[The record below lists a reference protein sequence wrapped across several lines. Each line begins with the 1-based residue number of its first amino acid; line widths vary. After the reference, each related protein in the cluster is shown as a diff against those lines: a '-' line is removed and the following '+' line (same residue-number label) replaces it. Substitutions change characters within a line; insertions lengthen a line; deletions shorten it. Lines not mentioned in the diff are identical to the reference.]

1 MLKSL
6 FIILI
11 IFPFVSGS
19 YFRKE
24 KIISL
29 EEIRPIETTA
39 TTDNK
44 SMLRGYDLAIR
55 VNTNIGNSYIITKTE
70 DGEKITD
77 ADIMKNWIII
87 NKKNI
92 IGSVSVGEILDSVKN
107 FT

>member
-6 FIILI
+6 LIILI
-11 IFPFVSGS
+11 IFPFVSCS

-24 KIISL
+24 KILSL

-39 TTDNK
+39 ITDTK

-55 VNTNIGNSYIITKTE
+55 VNTNVGNSYIITKSE

-92 IGSVSVGEILDSVKN
+92 RGSISVGEILDKVKN
-107 FT
+107 TI